1 MTIAIIAS
9 NEKKELMVQLC
20 IAYCGI
26 LSTHRICS
34 TAATGN
40 VISDS
45 TGLSVEKL
53 LTGSGGGVDQI
64 ASRISC
70 SEIDLLIFFRSSDP
84 NDPER
89 ESANSMLRLCDLY
102 NVPFAT
108 NLATAEAL
116 ILALGRGD
124 LDWRE
129 NIKKTANKI

>member
-1 MTIAIIAS
+1 MTIAIIAN

-26 LSTHRICS
+26 LAKHRICS

-40 VISDS
+40 IISDS
-45 TGLSVEKL
+45 TGMNVEKM

-70 SEIDLLIFFRSSDP
+70 GEIDLLIFFRSSDP

-89 ESANSMLRLCDLY
+89 ESANSLLRLCDIY
-102 NVPFAT
+102 NIPFAT
-108 NLATAEAL
+108 NLATAEAV

-129 NIKKTANKI
+129 NIKKAAKK

>member
-1 MTIAIIAS
+1 MTIAIIAN
-9 NEKKELMVQLC
+9 NEKKELTVQLC

-26 LSTHRICS
+26 LSKHRICS

-40 VISDS
+40 IISDS
-45 TGLSVEKL
+45 TGMQVEKL

-64 ASRISC
+64 AARISC
-70 SEIDLLIFFRSSDP
+70 NEIDLLIFFRSSDP

-89 ESANSMLRLCDLY
+89 ESGNSLLRLCDLY

-108 NLATAEAL
+108 NLATAEAI
-116 ILALGRGD
+116 ILALERGD

-129 NIKKTANKI
+129 NVRKTAKR